1 MGSFGKMS
9 TRVMLLLILVA
20 QQQGTMEASRSFPIS
35 REVDDVSNLIQS
47 STVEE
52 GRVVQTATKS
62 GTMQTS
68 DLTTKKK
75 ERLNRLEG
83 LLLLLKLMK
92 NQNKYAR
99 FT

>member
-9 TRVMLLLILVA
+9 TRAMLLLLLVA
-20 QQQGTMEASRSFPIS
+20 QQQGMMEASRSFPIS
-35 REVDDVSNLIQS
+35 REVDDVGERLQS

-52 GRVVQTATKS
+52 GRAVQGATKS
-62 GTMQTS
+62 GSMQAS

-75 ERLNRLEG
+75 ERLNRLER